1 MLSRTKSG
9 KGRHVSHLTVSG
21 GKTRITKTGGFH
33 PMREAAMTTRE
44 RLKAK
49 RNRLLKEFFKNPVNT
64 RLAIKIRLIDD
75 QVAEITEHQ
84 QTKPAHD

>member
-1 MLSRTKSG
+1 
-9 KGRHVSHLTVSG
+9 
-21 GKTRITKTGGFH
+21 
-33 PMREAAMTTRE
+33 MREAAMTTRE

>member
-1 MLSRTKSG
+1 
-9 KGRHVSHLTVSG
+9 
-21 GKTRITKTGGFH
+21 
-33 PMREAAMTTRE
+33 MREATNDEMAIRE

-75 QVAEITEHQ
+75 RVAEITEHQ
-84 QTKPAHD
+84 QTRQSSSET